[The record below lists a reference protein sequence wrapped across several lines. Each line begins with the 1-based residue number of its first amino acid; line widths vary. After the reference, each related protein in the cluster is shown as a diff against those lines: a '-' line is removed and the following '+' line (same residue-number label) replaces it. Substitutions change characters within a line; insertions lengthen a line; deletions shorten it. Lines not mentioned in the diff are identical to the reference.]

1 MKTTH
6 LNFHLFN
13 IHCVLAATEM
23 SYRLEIS
30 LEYTSSLECDIAA
43 QAIVTDT
50 RTALTQLSSQN
61 DGQLCKFEN
70 GGNDLMCSTAN
81 IDAECVETYKTRMT
95 MTLHSI
101 R

>member
-1 MKTTH
+1 MR
-6 LNFHLFN
+6 
-13 IHCVLAATEM
+13 
-23 SYRLEIS
+23 YRLEIS
-30 LEYTSSLECDIAA
+30 LEYTSSSECNIAA

-50 RTALTQLSSQN
+50 RTALTQLNSEH

-81 IDAECVETYKTRMT
+81 IGAECVETYKTMMT
-95 MTLHSI
+95 MTLHGI